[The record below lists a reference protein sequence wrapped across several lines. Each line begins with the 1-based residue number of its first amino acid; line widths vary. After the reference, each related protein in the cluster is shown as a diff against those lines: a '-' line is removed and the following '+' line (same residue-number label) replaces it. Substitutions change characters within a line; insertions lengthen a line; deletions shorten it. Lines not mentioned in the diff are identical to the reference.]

1 MRGILSIMAV
11 VLLAVG
17 CRESDQ
23 TDKVVEVNATVINYV
38 SMVRGG
44 NNWMMGDVV
53 TIEPASGQGLTIF
66 VTPFNYPECSAGSL
80 YDGIAADRYR
90 ELQLKYGD
98 NNPTKSILR
107 FYNKS
112 GWKLES
118 GICKYDCYSD
128 KIDKIAIT
136 SDKSWGE
143 NYPAGT
149 DLAPLFTVS
158 FSSLY
163 EYVKG
168 GFTGEISRS
177 YTEVLT
183 EVDPALFSL
192 LDASKF
198 SGLMFQSRQIPADA
212 HSHTYTVTLT
222 LDSGEQLSYH
232 N

>member
-1 MRGILSIMAV
+1 MRRFLSIMAV
-11 VLLAVG
+11 ALLAVG
-17 CRESDQ
+17 CKQSDQ
-23 TDKVVEVNATVINYV
+23 TDKTVEVNATVSNYI

-44 NNWMMGDVV
+44 NSWMMGDVV
-53 TIEPASGQGLTIF
+53 TIEPASGGGLTIF
-66 VTPFNYPECSAGSL
+66 VTPFSYPECSASSL
-80 YDGIAADRYR
+80 YDGVAADRYR
-90 ELQLKYGD
+90 ELQQKYGD
-98 NNPTKSILR
+98 NNPTKSTLR
-107 FYNKS
+107 LYNKG

-118 GICKYDCYSD
+118 GICEYDCYSD

-143 NYPAGT
+143 GYPAST

-163 EYVKG
+163 EYVKD

-192 LDASKF
+192 LDARKF
-198 SGLMFQSRQIPADA
+198 SGLMLQSAQIPADA

-222 LDSGEQLSYH
+222 LDSGEQLAYH